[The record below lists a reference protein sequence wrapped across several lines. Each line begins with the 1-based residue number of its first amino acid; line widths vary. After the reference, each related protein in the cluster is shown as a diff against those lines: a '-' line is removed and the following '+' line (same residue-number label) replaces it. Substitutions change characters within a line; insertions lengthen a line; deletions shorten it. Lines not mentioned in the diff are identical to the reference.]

1 MTENSLKEPFD
12 WYGPDAATFG
22 DRVVGAREKS
32 GMTQA
37 ELSRRLGIKLTT
49 LQGWEEDR
57 SEPRANKLQML
68 TGMLNVSLS
77 WLLSGEGIG
86 PEEPSVVPMSG
97 NTQAVLIEMR
107 AIKTDMIRTAERL
120 SRLEKQLRL
129 NLNE

>member
-1 MTENSLKEPFD
+1 MTENSLGEPFD

-86 PEEPSVVPMSG
+86 PEEPSTVPLSDD
-97 NTQAVLIEMR
+97 TQAILIEMR
-107 AIKTDMIRTAERL
+107 AIKTDMTRTADRL

-129 NLNE
+129 NLK

>member
-1 MTENSLKEPFD
+1 MVKNSLEEPFD

-86 PEEPSVVPMSG
+86 PEEPSTVPLSDD
-97 NTQAVLIEMR
+97 TQAILIEMR
-107 AIKTDMIRTAERL
+107 AIKTDMTRTADRL
-120 SRLEKQLRL
+120 GRLEKRLRL
-129 NLNE
+129 NLK

>member
-1 MTENSLKEPFD
+1 MTENTLEAPID
-12 WYGPDAATFG
+12 WYGPDSATFG

-86 PEEPSVVPMSG
+86 PEEPSVVPMSS

-129 NLNE
+129 NLK

>member
-1 MTENSLKEPFD
+1 
-12 WYGPDAATFG
+12 
-22 DRVVGAREKS
+22 
-32 GMTQA
+32 MTQA
-37 ELSRRLGIKLTT
+37 ELSRRLGIRLTT

-77 WLLSGEGIG
+77 WLLSGEGTG
-86 PEEPSVVPMSG
+86 PEEPSAVPMSG
-97 NTQAVLIEMR
+97 GTQAILIEMR

-129 NLNE
+129 NLK

>member
-1 MTENSLKEPFD
+1 MTENSLEEPFD

-32 GMTQA
+32 GMTQV

-49 LQGWEEDR
+49 LRGWEEDL

-86 PEEPSVVPMSG
+86 PDEPSTVPLSDD
-97 NTQAVLIEMR
+97 TQAILIEMR
-107 AIKTDMIRTAERL
+107 AIKTDMTRTADRL
-120 SRLEKQLRL
+120 SRLEKRLRL
-129 NLNE
+129 SLK

>member
-1 MTENSLKEPFD
+1 MTENSLEEPFD

-32 GMTQA
+32 GMTQV

-49 LQGWEEDR
+49 LRGWEEDL

-86 PEEPSVVPMSG
+86 PDEPSTVPLSDD
-97 NTQAVLIEMR
+97 TQAILIEMR
-107 AIKTDMIRTAERL
+107 AIKTDMTRTADRL
-120 SRLEKQLRL
+120 GRLEKRLRL
-129 NLNE
+129 NLK

>member
-1 MTENSLKEPFD
+1 MTENILEEPFD

-86 PEEPSVVPMSG
+86 PEEPSTVPLSDD
-97 NTQAVLIEMR
+97 TQAILIEMR
-107 AIKTDMIRTAERL
+107 AIKTDMTRTADRL
-120 SRLEKQLRL
+120 SRLEKRLRL
-129 NLNE
+129 NLK

>member
-86 PEEPSVVPMSG
+86 PEEPSTVPLSDD
-97 NTQAVLIEMR
+97 TQAILIEMR
-107 AIKTDMIRTAERL
+107 AIKTDMTRTADRL

-129 NLNE
+129 NLK

>member
-1 MTENSLKEPFD
+1 MVKNSLEEPFD

-86 PEEPSVVPMSG
+86 PDEPSTVPLSDD
-97 NTQAVLIEMR
+97 TQAILIEMR
-107 AIKTDMIRTAERL
+107 AIKTDMTRTADRL
-120 SRLEKQLRL
+120 SRLEKRLRL
-129 NLNE
+129 NLK

>member
-1 MTENSLKEPFD
+1 MTENTLEALID
-12 WYGPDAATFG
+12 WYGPDSATFG

-37 ELSRRLGIKLTT
+37 ELSRRLGIRLTT

-129 NLNE
+129 NLK

>member
-1 MTENSLKEPFD
+1 MTENSLEEPFD

-32 GMTQA
+32 GMTQV

-49 LQGWEEDR
+49 LRGWEEDR

-86 PEEPSVVPMSG
+86 PDEPSTVPLSDD
-97 NTQAVLIEMR
+97 TQAILIEMR
-107 AIKTDMIRTAERL
+107 AIKTDMTRTADRL
-120 SRLEKQLRL
+120 GRLEKRLRL
-129 NLNE
+129 NLK

>member
-1 MTENSLKEPFD
+1 MMENSLEETFD
-12 WYGPDAATFG
+12 WYGPNAATFG

-32 GMTQA
+32 GMTQV

-49 LQGWEEDR
+49 LRGWEEDR

-86 PEEPSVVPMSG
+86 PDEPSTVPLSDD
-97 NTQAVLIEMR
+97 TQAILIEMR
-107 AIKTDMIRTAERL
+107 AIKTDMTRTADRL
-120 SRLEKQLRL
+120 SRLEKRLRL
-129 NLNE
+129 NLK

>member
-1 MTENSLKEPFD
+1 MTENSLEEPFD

-86 PEEPSVVPMSG
+86 PEEPSTVPLSDD
-97 NTQAVLIEMR
+97 TQAILIEMR
-107 AIKTDMIRTAERL
+107 AIKTDMTRTADRL
-120 SRLEKQLRL
+120 SRLEKRLRL
-129 NLNE
+129 NLK

>member
-1 MTENSLKEPFD
+1 MMENSLEEPFD

-32 GMTQA
+32 GMTQV

-86 PEEPSVVPMSG
+86 PEEPSTVPLSDD
-97 NTQAVLIEMR
+97 TQAILIEMR
-107 AIKTDMIRTAERL
+107 AIKTDMTRTADRL
-120 SRLEKQLRL
+120 SRLEKRLRL
-129 NLNE
+129 NLK

>member
-1 MTENSLKEPFD
+1 MTENSLEEPFD

-49 LQGWEEDR
+49 LQSWEEDR

-86 PEEPSVVPMSG
+86 PEEPSTVPLSDD
-97 NTQAVLIEMR
+97 TQAILIEIR
-107 AIKTDMIRTAERL
+107 AIKTDMTRTADRL
-120 SRLEKQLRL
+120 SRLEKRLRL
-129 NLNE
+129 NLK

>member
-1 MTENSLKEPFD
+1 MMENSLEEPFD

-32 GMTQA
+32 GMTQV

-86 PEEPSVVPMSG
+86 PEEPSTVPLSDD
-97 NTQAVLIEMR
+97 TQAILIEMR
-107 AIKTDMIRTAERL
+107 AIKTGMTRTADRL
-120 SRLEKQLRL
+120 SRLEKRLRL
-129 NLNE
+129 NLK

>member
-1 MTENSLKEPFD
+1 MTENSLEEPFD

-32 GMTQA
+32 GMTQV

-49 LQGWEEDR
+49 LRGWEEDR

-86 PEEPSVVPMSG
+86 PDEPSTVPLSDD
-97 NTQAVLIEMR
+97 TQAILIEMR
-107 AIKTDMIRTAERL
+107 AIKTDMTRTADRL
-120 SRLEKQLRL
+120 SRLEKRLRL
-129 NLNE
+129 NLK

>member
-1 MTENSLKEPFD
+1 MTENSLEEPFD

-86 PEEPSVVPMSG
+86 PDEPSTVPLSDD
-97 NTQAVLIEMR
+97 TQAILIEMR
-107 AIKTDMIRTAERL
+107 AIKTDMTRTADRL
-120 SRLEKQLRL
+120 SRLEKRLRL
-129 NLNE
+129 SLK